1 MSDSFISAV
10 EGAIKDT
17 PEDKPW
23 FKTKEGW
30 AQYYDELGRSIPE
43 DAGDI
48 LNILSDPEGV
58 VRDVAS
64 FSKNELKSLSDLGAK
79 GYAQRVAKSGS
90 DFVSEAKEDP
100 ETAADITSQ
109 ALLALALKG
118 GRMVKQKRTK
128 KELQKKFDEGD
139 QNFVEVE
146 DGWLE
151 PTVLENVVDTTKRLG
166 GSGSRA
172 GLTFNDVG
180 QREEPRLIDMI
191 ERNIAESQIDA
202 VGKDRTLAPASRF
215 FKGVDAAI
223 QKNVGEPILK
233 GLSNS
238 PLRKGFQRS
247 YEEAAD
253 SRISNEIL
261 SRLNT
266 EKEKAGDRDKL
277 RAYQQKYFPSAK
289 LRNL

>member
-1 MSDSFISAV
+1 M
-10 EGAIKDT
+10 E
-17 PEDKPW
+17 
-23 FKTKEGW
+23 
-30 AQYYDELGRSIPE
+30 
-43 DAGDI
+43 
-48 LNILSDPEGV
+48 
-58 VRDVAS
+58 
-64 FSKNELKSLSDLGAK
+64 
-79 GYAQRVAKSGS
+79 
-90 DFVSEAKEDP
+90 
-100 ETAADITSQ
+100 ADITSQ
-109 ALLALALKG
+109 AVLALALKG
-118 GRMVKQKRTK
+118 GRRVKQNRTK
-128 KELQKKFDEGD
+128 KELQKKLDEGD

-202 VGKDRTLAPASRF
+202 VGKDRNLAPASRF

-238 PLRKGFQRS
+238 PLRKGFQKS
-247 YEEAAD
+247 YEETVD

-266 EKEKAGDRDKL
+266 EEEKAGDRDKL